1 MAQKKRSIEE
11 TQRTMF
17 WYEKVEEL
25 LLCAG
30 YLKKGNMAG
39 RSLGKKIIELAKVK
53 KIGKKTLLELGSPE
67 AWRWYQTGS
76 RTPSNQTRAAVDTL
90 LSKLNQPPIGWV
102 LLGRGEVRLEPV
114 WLWPSSKADLKEI
127 DIRLCAEFESKFWNR
142 FPSADAFRIPE
153 LAAEFGV
160 IKYMWDVEDEISWP
174 PRLLLPAEVAQTL
187 KKEPGAPFAH
197 ILDDL
202 DHELI
207 NKPSNESEYPDQE
220 LYLRF
225 KRWAYT
231 PEAMYADGMEWY
243 ARLEMFPLSNYYIG
257 DMLACI
263 GVQILE
269 KEASEKLSDEIRQHF
284 KSFSA
289 SVDTTVDSEAE

>member
-1 MAQKKRSIEE
+1 MAQKKRSPEE

-17 WYEKVEEL
+17 WYEKVEES

-39 RSLGKKIIELAKVK
+39 RTLGKKIIELAKVK
-53 KIGKKTLLELGSPE
+53 KIGKKTLVDLGSPE
-67 AWRWYQTGS
+67 AWRWYQVGS
-76 RTPSNQTRAAVDTL
+76 RTPANQTREAVDTL

-102 LLGRGEVRLEPV
+102 LLGHGEVSLEPV

-187 KKEPGAPFAH
+187 KKEPGAPFPH
-197 ILDDL
+197 LLDSL
-202 DHELI
+202 DQEC
-207 NKPSNESEYPDQE
+207 EYPDQE

-225 KRWAYT
+225 KSWAQT
-231 PEAMYADGMEWY
+231 PEAIYADGMEWH
-243 ARLEMFPLSNYYIG
+243 ARLEVFPLSPYYSG
-257 DMLACI
+257 GMLSSI
-263 GVQILE
+263 GVQALE
-269 KEASEKLSDEIRQHF
+269 KEEREKLSEDIKQHF

-289 SVDTTVDSEAE
+289 KVDTTVDSEAEQI